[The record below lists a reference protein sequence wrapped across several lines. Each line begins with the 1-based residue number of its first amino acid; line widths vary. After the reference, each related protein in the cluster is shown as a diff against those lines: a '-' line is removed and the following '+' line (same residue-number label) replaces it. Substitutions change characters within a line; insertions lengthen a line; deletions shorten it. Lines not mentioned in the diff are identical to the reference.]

1 MAVPAFFVP
10 ALLTP
15 IGGAVVIGASAIST
29 TLALQTEGGRI
40 GFAGEDAV
48 VQWWTDLRFITG
60 ALAVFAAL
68 AGPVQYRSVA
78 LLAAVGSL
86 GSQLAT
92 ETYMAAEQGY
102 NLFGIIPV
110 RQVLMLDAPEDAAD
124 DPMAESDVLPDDAA
138 NV

>member
-29 TLALQTEGGRI
+29 TLALQTEGGRV
-40 GFAGEDAV
+40 GFAGEDGV

-60 ALAVFAAL
+60 AVAMFAAL
-68 AGPVQYRSVA
+68 MGPVQYRSVA

-92 ETYMAAEQGY
+92 EMQMAALNNT

-110 RQVLMLDAPEDAAD
+110 RQVLMLDAPEDSEPDVSEAD
-124 DPMAESDVLPDDAA
+124 ALAEDD
-138 NV
+138 